1 MIPLIDCLI
10 SYLTRLRER
19 IIENRERNKFIR
31 QHYKEI
37 ENAEEFWDKYH

>member
-1 MIPLIDCLI
+1 MITN
-10 SYLTRLRER
+10 LTRFRDYLIEYQEREQ
-19 IIENRERNKFIR
+19 FIR